1 MSDSETMFLKADM
14 LLDECIA
21 LRESGSNSDQG
32 KADMIMAEV
41 LEIRERMQ
49 KTTYEN

>member
-1 MSDSETMFLKADM
+1 MFLKADM

-41 LEIRERMQ
+41 LEIRDRMHE
-49 KTTYEN
+49 KSHEN